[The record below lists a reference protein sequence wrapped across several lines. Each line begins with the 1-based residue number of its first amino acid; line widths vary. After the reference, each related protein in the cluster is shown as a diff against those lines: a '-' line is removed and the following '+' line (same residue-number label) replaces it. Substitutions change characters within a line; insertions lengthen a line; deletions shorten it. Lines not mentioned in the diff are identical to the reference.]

1 MNKKHLKTW
10 DKLWHDPLLSGIPWS
25 DIEAMLVALGA
36 EISEGNG
43 SRVRIKIH
51 GVRAV
56 FHRPHPEDTTDKGA
70 VKSMRRFLQAAGIT
84 EEVVEHDDEAK
95 IFHGEVINTRD
106 VITFEG
112 ESANEIEQA
121 FRDSVDDYL
130 AWCKE
135 DGVEPEKPYSGTFTV
150 RISPELHSRV
160 AVAAKKEHVSINKL
174 VENAL
179 MKETALVG

>member
-1 MNKKHLKTW
+1 MRIKEAAHQDGCLLFVIASSIKKWYHKNMNKKHLKTW

-25 DIEAMLVALGA
+25 DIEAMLVALDA

-84 EEVVEHDDEAK
+84 EEVVEHD
-95 IFHGEVINTRD
+95 EV
-106 VITFEG
+106 
-112 ESANEIEQA
+112 
-121 FRDSVDDYL
+121 
-130 AWCKE
+130 
-135 DGVEPEKPYSGTFTV
+135 
-150 RISPELHSRV
+150 
-160 AVAAKKEHVSINKL
+160 
-174 VENAL
+174 
-179 MKETALVG
+179 